1 MEGLAPPPLA
11 RAWRQLIAELPKDPS
26 AAAWRRDGWD
36 VPAAGGAG
44 DMPAAGGAGD
54 MPATGGAG
62 DMSAIV
68 GAQEAWKFIT
78 DLCWRHRVRGER
90 CEFDGPLP
98 REMLN
103 RGEGW
108 PLAAGGGGEK

>member
-44 DMPAAGGAGD
+44 DMPA
-54 MPATGGAG
+54 TGGAG
-62 DMSAIV
+62 DMSAIG
-68 GAQEAWKFIT
+68 GAQEAWKFIR
-78 DLCWRHRVRGER
+78 DLCWGHRVRGEW
-90 CEFDGPLP
+90 CDFDDPLP

>member
-1 MEGLAPPPLA
+1 MNTLLVTVY
-11 RAWRQLIAELPKDPS
+11 IAELTLG
-26 AAAWRRDGWD
+26 ANHYRDAKMKAMKSVKLLGENHRK
-36 VPAAGGAG
+36 

-54 MPATGGAG
+54 IG
-62 DMSAIV
+62 

-78 DLCWRHRVRGER
+78 DLCWRHRVRGEW